1 MNTQPPT
8 LPTPTTVKEF
18 WTSKQRQ
25 GHSLHE
31 ISYRAC
37 FKPQL
42 PEYFIEQFTQ
52 PGDLVVDPFLGRGTT
67 PIQAYLMG
75 RRAAGSDIN
84 PLCSMLAQPRFN
96 PPLLSEVESRLLSV
110 RRKLEGQ
117 NLSLD
122 IIDSLRRE
130 TESDEDIST
139 DDLLVFYHPY
149 TLWQLLELKKCF
161 TNRKLRNSFD
171 EVDGWIRMVCINRL
185 SGHSSG
191 FFSVRTMPPNQAVSV
206 ESQRQINLR
215 NSQKPE
221 PRDVLKIVIKKSRS
235 LLRSMQLDQH
245 QLSLLDNGQYEER
258 QETDQLPNPVLETTS
273 ADDLS
278 YLDDSSTDLIVTSP
292 PFLNIVDYK
301 KDNWL
306 RCWFAGI
313 NIKELKISSYSSIED
328 WKNFVRSAFEEMC
341 RVTREG
347 GHIAFEVGEIRNGKV
362 QLEETV
368 SQAVEGLPL
377 HRKEVLINQ
386 QNFTKTSN
394 LWGISNNQVG
404 TNTNRIVLLQRTR

>member
-1 MNTQPPT
+1 MPPT
-8 LPTPTTVKEF
+8 PEPKVREF

-31 ISYRAC
+31 VSYRAC

-42 PEYFIEQFTQ
+42 PEYFIDRFTE

-67 PIQAYLMG
+67 PLQAYLMG

-96 PPLLSEVESRLLSV
+96 PPLLSEVETRLLSV
-110 RRKLEGQ
+110 IGKLEGQ
-117 NLSLD
+117 NFSLD

-130 TESDEDIST
+130 TEHSEDVST
-139 DDLLVFYHPY
+139 DDLLIFYHPI
-149 TLWQLLELKKCF
+149 TLWQLLELKKWF
-161 TNRKLRNSFD
+161 ANRKLQDSFD

-206 ESQRQINLR
+206 ESQHQINLR
-215 NSQKPE
+215 NGQKPE
-221 PRDVLKIVIKKSRS
+221 PRDVAKIVIKKSRS
-235 LLRSMQLDQH
+235 LLRSMRSDQR
-245 QLSLLDNGQYEER
+245 QLSLLDNGQYGER

-273 ADDLS
+273 ADNLF

-313 NIKELKISSYSSIED
+313 DVKKLKISSYSSIED
-328 WKNFVRSAFEEMC
+328 WKKFVRGAFEEMC

-347 GHIAFEVGEIRNGKV
+347 GHIAFEVGEVRNGEV
-362 QLEETV
+362 QLEKTV
-368 SQAVEGLPL
+368 LQAVKGLPL
-377 HRKEVLINQ
+377 HRKDVLINQ
-386 QNFTKTSN
+386 QSFTKTSN
-394 LWGISNNQVG
+394 LWGIANNQEG

>member
-1 MNTQPPT
+1 MPPT
-8 LPTPTTVKEF
+8 PEPKVREF

-31 ISYRAC
+31 VSYRAC

-42 PEYFIEQFTQ
+42 PEYFIDRFTE

-67 PIQAYLMG
+67 PLQAYLMG

-96 PPLLSEVESRLLSV
+96 PPLLSEVETRLLSV
-110 RRKLEGQ
+110 MGKLEGQ
-117 NLSLD
+117 NFSLD

-130 TESDEDIST
+130 TEHSEDVST
-139 DDLLVFYHPY
+139 DDLLIFYHPI
-149 TLWQLLELKKCF
+149 TLWQLLELKKWF
-161 TNRKLRNSFD
+161 ANRKLQDSFD
-171 EVDGWIRMVCINRL
+171 EVDSWIRMVCINRL

-206 ESQRQINLR
+206 ESQHQINLR
-215 NSQKPE
+215 NGQKPE
-221 PRDVLKIVIKKSRS
+221 PRDVAKIVIKKSRS
-235 LLRSMQLDQH
+235 LLRSMRSDQR
-245 QLSLLDNGQYEER
+245 QLSLLDNGQYGER

-273 ADDLS
+273 ADNLF
-278 YLDDSSTDLIVTSP
+278 YLDDSSTNLIVTSP

-313 NIKELKISSYSSIED
+313 DVKKLKISSYSSIED
-328 WKNFVRSAFEEMC
+328 WKKFVRGAFKEMC

-347 GHIAFEVGEIRNGKV
+347 GHIAFEVGEVRNGEV
-362 QLEETV
+362 QLEKTV
-368 SQAVEGLPL
+368 LQAVKGLPL

-386 QNFTKTSN
+386 QSFTKTSN
-394 LWGISNNQVG
+394 LWGIANNQEG

>member
-1 MNTQPPT
+1 
-8 LPTPTTVKEF
+8 
-18 WTSKQRQ
+18 
-25 GHSLHE
+25 
-31 ISYRAC
+31 
-37 FKPQL
+37 
-42 PEYFIEQFTQ
+42 
-52 PGDLVVDPFLGRGTT
+52 
-67 PIQAYLMG
+67 MG

-96 PPLLSEVESRLLSV
+96 PPLLSEVETRLLSV
-110 RRKLEGQ
+110 MGKLEGQ
-117 NLSLD
+117 NFSLD

-130 TESDEDIST
+130 TEHSEDVST
-139 DDLLVFYHPY
+139 DDLLIFYHPI
-149 TLWQLLELKKCF
+149 TLWQLLELKRWF
-161 TNRKLRNSFD
+161 ANRKLQDSFD

-206 ESQRQINLR
+206 ESQHQINLR
-215 NSQKPE
+215 NGQKPE
-221 PRDVLKIVIKKSRS
+221 PRDVAKIVIKKSRS
-235 LLRSMQLDQH
+235 LLRSMRFDQR
-245 QLSLLDNGQYEER
+245 QLSLLDNGQYGER

-273 ADDLS
+273 ADNLF
-278 YLDDSSTDLIVTSP
+278 YLDDSSTNLIVTSP

-313 NIKELKISSYSSIED
+313 DVKKLKISSYSSIED
-328 WKNFVRSAFEEMC
+328 WEKFVRGAFEEMC

-347 GHIAFEVGEIRNGKV
+347 GHIAFEVGEVRNGEV
-362 QLEETV
+362 QLEKTV
-368 SQAVEGLPL
+368 LQAVKGLPL

-386 QNFTKTSN
+386 QSFTKTSN
-394 LWGISNNQVG
+394 LWGIANNQEG

>member
-1 MNTQPPT
+1 MPPT
-8 LPTPTTVKEF
+8 PEPKVREF
-18 WTSKQRQ
+18 WTPKQRQ

-42 PEYFIEQFTQ
+42 PEYFIERFTQ

-67 PIQAYLMG
+67 PIQAHLMG

-96 PPLLSEVESRLLSV
+96 PPLLREVESRLLNIL
-110 RRKLEGQ
+110 RKSEVD
-117 NLSLD
+117 NSSLD
-122 IIDSLRRE
+122 AIDSLHRE
-130 TESDEDIST
+130 LEYNEDIST
-139 DDLLVFYHPY
+139 DDLLIFYHPS
-149 TLWQLLELKKCF
+149 TLWQLLVLKKWF
-161 TNRKLRNSFD
+161 VDRESQDSFD

-215 NSQKPE
+215 KGQKPE
-221 PRDVLKIVIKKSRS
+221 PRDVAKIVIKKSRS
-235 LLRSMQLDQH
+235 LLRSMQFDQR
-245 QLSLLDNGQYEER
+245 QLSLLDNSQYGER

-273 ADDLS
+273 ADDLF
-278 YLDDSSTDLIVTSP
+278 YLDDSSTNLIVTSP

-313 NIKELKISSYSSIED
+313 DVKKLKISSYSSIED
-328 WKNFVRSAFEEMC
+328 WKNFVRGAFEEMC
-341 RVTREG
+341 RVTRKG
-347 GHIAFEVGEIRNGKV
+347 GHIAFEVGEVRNGEV
-362 QLEETV
+362 QLEKTV
-368 SQAVEGLPL
+368 LQAVKGLPL

-386 QNFTKTSN
+386 QSFTKTSN
-394 LWGISNNQVG
+394 LWGIANNQVG

>member
-1 MNTQPPT
+1 MPPT
-8 LPTPTTVKEF
+8 PEPKVREF

-31 ISYRAC
+31 VSYRAC

-42 PEYFIEQFTQ
+42 PEYFIDRFTE

-67 PIQAYLMG
+67 PLQAYLMG

-96 PPLLSEVESRLLSV
+96 PPLLSEVETRLLSV
-110 RRKLEGQ
+110 IGKLEGQ
-117 NLSLD
+117 NFSLD

-130 TESDEDIST
+130 TEHSEDVST
-139 DDLLVFYHPY
+139 DDLLIFYHPI
-149 TLWQLLELKKCF
+149 TLWQLLELKKWF
-161 TNRKLRNSFD
+161 ANRKLQDSFD

-206 ESQRQINLR
+206 ESQHQINLR
-215 NSQKPE
+215 NGQKPE
-221 PRDVLKIVIKKSRS
+221 PRDVAKIVIKKSRS
-235 LLRSMQLDQH
+235 LLRSMRFDQR
-245 QLSLLDNGQYEER
+245 QLSLLDNGQYGER

-273 ADDLS
+273 ADNLF
-278 YLDDSSTDLIVTSP
+278 YLDDSSTNLIVTSP

-313 NIKELKISSYSSIED
+313 DVKKLKISSYSSIED
-328 WKNFVRSAFEEMC
+328 WKKFVRGAFEEMC

-347 GHIAFEVGEIRNGKV
+347 GHIAFEVGEVRNGEV
-362 QLEETV
+362 QLEKTV
-368 SQAVEGLPL
+368 LQAVKGLPL

-386 QNFTKTSN
+386 QSFTKTSN
-394 LWGISNNQVG
+394 LWGIANNQEG

>member
-1 MNTQPPT
+1 
-8 LPTPTTVKEF
+8 
-18 WTSKQRQ
+18 
-25 GHSLHE
+25 
-31 ISYRAC
+31 
-37 FKPQL
+37 
-42 PEYFIEQFTQ
+42 
-52 PGDLVVDPFLGRGTT
+52 
-67 PIQAYLMG
+67 MG